1 MEDVKSISSKINSA
15 RINSTPPALSRT
27 SSLNNTTN
35 IIMATKMFDEDQTS
49 SIFWMNNY
57 NN

>member
-35 IIMATKMFDEDQTS
+35 ITMATKTFDEDQTS